1 MEGYQQ
7 RMSDENTEI
16 KHLSPQ
22 LRAQLKQLRLDAG
35 LSQRQ
40 LGDLVGLANSTVS
53 MIENGSRDTGASTVE
68 AWAAHCGG
76 SVMVGRLN
84 DDVLR
89 ISHIDKDG
97 RRLIEDLAN
106 ILPLLDDPSRKTLR
120 VIVSAWMAER
130 R

>member
-1 MEGYQQ
+1 MP
-7 RMSDENTEI
+7 DENTET

-22 LRAQLKQLRLDAG
+22 LRGQLKQLRLDAG

-40 LGDLVGLANSTVS
+40 LGELVGLANSTVS

-76 SVMVGRLN
+76 SVMAGRLS
-84 DDVLR
+84 DDVVR
-89 ISHIDKDG
+89 ISHLDQDG
-97 RRLIEDLAN
+97 RKLIEDLVHTM
-106 ILPLLDDPSRKTLR
+106 PDLDAASRRTLR